1 MAGCYLH
8 LSSFSRFAVPS
19 SIVQITQD
27 QNVTEG
33 HNVTLMC
40 NVSGIPIPMVSWMTP
55 DSQHVSGYKLEVT
68 NFHFS
73 FTVPS
78 SITQITQDQN
88 VTEGDNLTLTC
99 NASGM
104 PQPNVS
110 WIKPGGQRQ
119 YGHMLEFTNI
129 NRSQAG
135 EYKCEASN
143 ECGNATETA
152 TIDVQC
158 KYM

>member
-1 MAGCYLH
+1 MLYSHSAQLSQSQRLYSTYYL
-8 LSSFSRFAVPS
+8 LTS

-40 NVSGIPIPMVSWMTP
+40 NVSGIPLPMVSWMTP

-68 NFHFS
+68 N
-73 FTVPS
+73 
-78 SITQITQDQN
+78 
-88 VTEGDNLTLTC
+88 
-99 NASGM
+99 
-104 PQPNVS
+104 
-110 WIKPGGQRQ
+110 
-119 YGHMLEFTNI
+119 I
-129 NRSQAG
+129 NRTQAG

-152 TIDVQC
+152 RSHIFLSQ
-158 KYM
+158 YI

>member
-8 LSSFSRFAVPS
+8 LSSFSHFAVPS

-40 NVSGIPIPMVSWMTP
+40 NVSGIPLPMVSWMTP

-68 NFHFS
+68 N
-73 FTVPS
+73 
-78 SITQITQDQN
+78 
-88 VTEGDNLTLTC
+88 
-99 NASGM
+99 
-104 PQPNVS
+104 
-110 WIKPGGQRQ
+110 
-119 YGHMLEFTNI
+119 I
-129 NRSQAG
+129 NRTQVG

-152 TIDVQC
+152 NIIVLRKFDSSFSLKV
-158 KYM
+158 YVYLRVL